1 MCHHA
6 DPSLKSFGVTV
17 ARGKSLDAYRAEA
30 QKCVLVCAN
39 CHGEIVVDS
48 FRRHHPSAI
57 RRGVGF
63 RFMETRR
70 RRRAELEQFVDEA
83 CRRGSVP
90 DETGEPVSLVPHSVE
105 PQLGAAIRDLALARG
120 AERTIE
126 VGLALGMSA
135 LFLCQAVLARD
146 GRHVAIDPFQQ
157 ESWNGA
163 GVRTLREAG
172 VGELVEVIEEES
184 QLALPR
190 LVVEGREFDFAFVD
204 GDHRFEG
211 VFLDLYF
218 MTRLVR
224 PGGLIVVDDMW
235 MPSVRTA
242 VAYVERN
249 LGATLAPDALPNA
262 FRWRRRPL
270 SRGVPSGTGDTA
282 VLRLPGEPQDLRWDE
297 FVPPY

>member
-1 MCHHA
+1 METLTRYL
-6 DPSLKSFGVTV
+6 D
-17 ARGKSLDAYRAEA
+17 DAY
-30 QKCVLVCAN
+30 
-39 CHGEIVVDS
+39 G
-48 FRRHHPSAI
+48 
-57 RRGVGF
+57 
-63 RFMETRR
+63 
-70 RRRAELEQFVDEA
+70 
-83 CRRGSVP
+83 RGSVS
-90 DETGEPVSLVPHSVE
+90 DAAGAPVELTPHSIE
-105 PQLGAAIRDLALARG
+105 REQGEALRDLAIAAG

-135 LFLCQAVLARD
+135 LFLCQALLPRG
-146 GRHVAIDPFQQ
+146 GRHVAIDPFQA

-163 GVRTLREAG
+163 GLRTLREAG
-172 VGELVEVIEEES
+172 VEDMVEVIEEES

-190 LVVEGREFDFAFVD
+190 LVSEGREFDLAFVD

-235 MPSVRTA
+235 MPAVRTA

-249 LGATLAPDALPNA
+249 LAVTLEPDALPNA
-262 FRWRRRPL
+262 FRWRRRL

-282 VLRLPGEPQDLRWDE
+282 VLRLPNERPKPRWDE

>member
-1 MCHHA
+1 MVQA
-6 DPSLKSFGVTV
+6 ARVGRLPSIRS
-17 ARGKSLDAYRAEA
+17 
-30 QKCVLVCAN
+30 
-39 CHGEIVVDS
+39 GESRQPKRDS
-48 FRRHHPSAI
+48 RRH
-57 RRGVGF
+57 
-63 RFMETRR
+63 RFTFVETPREPG
-70 RRRAELEQFVDEA
+70 AELEQFVEEA
-83 CRRGSVP
+83 YARGSVR
-90 DETGEPVSLVPHSVE
+90 DALGNSIELAPHSIDRE
-105 PQLGAAIRDLALARG
+105 PGAALRDLALAER

-126 VGLALGMSA
+126 VGLALGVSA
-135 LFLCQAVLARD
+135 LLLCQAVVRRG
-146 GRHVAIDPFQQ
+146 GRHVAIDPLQR

-163 GVRTLREAG
+163 GLRTLREAG
-172 VGELVEVIEEES
+172 VEELVEVIEEQS

-190 LVVEGREFDFAFVD
+190 LVAEGREFDFAFVD

-249 LGATLAPDALPNA
+249 LGATLDPDALPNA
-262 FRWRRRPL
+262 FRWRRR
-270 SRGVPSGTGDTA
+270 SRGRGVPSGTGDMA
-282 VLRLPGEPQDLRWDE
+282 VLRLPVERPDPPWDE

>member
-1 MCHHA
+1 MASH
-6 DPSLKSFGVTV
+6 DQGLSRLEGFLE
-17 ARGKSLDAYRAEA
+17 RAY
-30 QKCVLVCAN
+30 
-39 CHGEIVVDS
+39 S
-48 FRRHHPSAI
+48 
-57 RRGVGF
+57 
-63 RFMETRR
+63 
-70 RRRAELEQFVDEA
+70 
-83 CRRGSVP
+83 RGSVP
-90 DETGEPVSLVPHSVE
+90 DPSGAPLALAPHSVDAE
-105 PQLGAAIRDLALARG
+105 LGGALRDLATAEG

-135 LFLCQAVLARD
+135 LFLCQAVLSRG

-163 GVRTLREAG
+163 GLRTLRDAG
-172 VGELVEVIEEES
+172 VEELVEVIEEES

-190 LVVEGREFDFAFVD
+190 LVSEGREFDLAFID

-224 PGGLIVVDDMW
+224 PGGLVVVDDMW

-249 LGATLAPDALPNA
+249 LGATLEPNALPNG
-262 FRWRRRPL
+262 FRWRRRRL
-270 SRGVPSGTGDTA
+270 SRGVPAGTGDTA
-282 VLRLPGEPQDLRWDE
+282 VLRLPKERPALRWDE